1 MFDRN
6 GKRTQLKA
14 GDVLSFRQAPS
25 TGTLTSVF
33 RSLRSGEKKE
43 LYLEDGT
50 TLFQLRFFSFEQC
63 GELASFIA
71 SVAGLTVVGGKTS
84 ERGDLRT
91 AEFEVH
97 TAE

>member
-6 GKRTQLKA
+6 GKRTQLKE
-14 GDVLSFRQAPS
+14 GDVISFKQAPS
-25 TGTLTSVF
+25 TGTLVSVF
-33 RSLRSGEKKE
+33 RASRSGEKKE
-43 LYLEDGT
+43 LYLGDGT
-50 TLFQLRFFSFEQC
+50 AIFQLRFFSFEQC
-63 GELASFIA
+63 RELAFFIA
-71 SVAGLTVVGGKTS
+71 TVAGLTVVGGKTS